1 MTVYDKP
8 YKTYEERIDHLIND
22 YNLVI
27 TDRDFAEYALK
38 TISYYDLINGYKDI
52 FMTNDKYDGT
62 TTIEFLYQFYLY
74 DKEFQN
80 LIFTKIILIENYFKN
95 VLANQLSK
103 DFGVHQD
110 NYLDH
115 ANFNYAS
122 TTVDVQRTL
131 SKIRRAYTGPSPEP
145 PTKYYLDNHNHIPP
159 WILFKNVTFSLSI
172 NLFVALKT
180 DQKIAVAEAL
190 LPSETVTVP
199 QRINLLTSGL
209 NLIRHFRN
217 TTAHNLKFVTYKG
230 TPQDTLPRSVLR
242 DLLPQTIITKKMTEN
257 GYKPNDLFA
266 AILFI
271 YLLLGPRLQLQ
282 FCAELSSVGKSMDG
296 NIEELSKKYWEITG
310 LPEDF
315 DKKLDVLFDSAAKV
329 KL

>member
-1 MTVYDKP
+1 MITYDKP

-27 TDRDFAEYALK
+27 RDRDFAKYALK

-52 FMTNDKYDGT
+52 FMTDDKYDGK

-80 LIFTKIILIENYFKN
+80 LLFTKIILIENYFKN
-95 VLANQLSK
+95 VLSNQLSA

-110 NYLDH
+110 AYLNR
-115 ANFNYAS
+115 ANFNRVS
-122 TTVDVQRTL
+122 PSGDVAQIL
-131 SKIRRAYTGPSPEP
+131 GKIRNAYTRQSPDQ
-145 PTKYYLDNHNHIPP
+145 PTKYYLENHNHIPP
-159 WILFKNVTFSLSI
+159 WILFKNVSFSLSI
-172 NLFVALKT
+172 NLFAALKT
-180 DQKIAVAEAL
+180 PQKIGVTEAM
-190 LPSETVTVP
+190 LPYAAATLP
-199 QRINLLTSGL
+199 QRIDLLTSGL

-217 TTAHNLKFVTYKG
+217 ATAHNLKFVTYKG
-230 TPQDTLPRSVLR
+230 ETPETLSRSVLKE
-242 DLLPQTIITKKMTEN
+242 LLPTTIITNKMVEN

-310 LPEDF
+310 LPQDF
-315 DKKLDVLFDSAAKV
+315 EQKLNVLFDCAANAIP
-329 KL
+329 